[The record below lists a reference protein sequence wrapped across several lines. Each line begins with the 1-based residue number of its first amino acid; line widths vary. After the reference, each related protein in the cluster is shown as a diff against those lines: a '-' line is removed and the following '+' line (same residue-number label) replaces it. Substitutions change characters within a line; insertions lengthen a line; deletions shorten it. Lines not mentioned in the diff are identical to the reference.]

1 VKLRPIEWKKYDEA
15 EIGYVGGVKRF
26 VITYSFNTP
35 PWRLV
40 TMIGI
45 APKFGT
51 SEDEVKKLAQAL
63 LQKHV
68 SSLVE

>member
-1 VKLRPIEWKKYDEA
+1 MKIRKIDWKKYDEA

-26 VITYSFNTP
+26 IISYTFNNP

-45 APKFGT
+45 TPKFSA
-51 SEDEVKKLAQAL
+51 SEEETKKLAQAL

-68 SSLVE
+68 ASLVE